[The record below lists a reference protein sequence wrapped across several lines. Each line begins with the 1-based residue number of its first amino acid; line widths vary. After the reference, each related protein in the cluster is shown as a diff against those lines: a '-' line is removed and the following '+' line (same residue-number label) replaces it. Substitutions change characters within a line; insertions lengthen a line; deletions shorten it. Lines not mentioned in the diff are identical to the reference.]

1 MTYMSR
7 MISNRNFYKNPG
19 VTVLIATLMGLG
31 SCVTTYGASTTE
43 STPPRLIGYLPGYTR
58 VSYTDYAQKID
69 FSGITH
75 LNLAFGNPPKC
86 DGACTSHSKMDFSI
100 KGQSDADVTAIVR
113 AAHAAKVK
121 VLLSIGGGGG
131 DQLILPFYN
140 AGLSDQLVGSLDKY
154 LRAHDLDGVDVDIED
169 PSNMGAPFAK
179 FVDVLVATFRP
190 EGKLVTAAVAK
201 YLQDSMPDS
210 ALHQFDFIN
219 VMVYSS
225 YAQAATALDFYSVQK
240 KVPRNQIVLG
250 VPFFGSNTS
259 DTKEEDYQALLSA
272 YPNAWKVDSVGGG
285 SLDDGQN
292 FNYVGENTM
301 AKETLLSKKF
311 GGMMIWE
318 MMADAPAPHSLLD
331 LIRKN
336 LFSAESI
343 TEPCSGTQSTSS
355 PN

>member
-7 MISNRNFYKNPG
+7 TRSNWNFYKNSG
-19 VTVLIATLMGLG
+19 LTVLIAALAGLA
-31 SCVTTYGASTTE
+31 SCITAYAASASE
-43 STPPRLIGYLPGYTR
+43 STHPRLIGYLPGYKGL
-58 VSYTDYAQKID
+58 SYADYAQKID

-86 DGACTSHSKMDFSI
+86 DGACTSLSKMDFSI
-100 KGQSDADVTAIVR
+100 KGQTDSDVMTIVR
-113 AAHAAKVK
+113 SAHAAKVK

-179 FVDVLVATFRP
+179 FVSVLVATFHP

-225 YAQAATALDFYSVQK
+225 YAQVVTALDFYSIQK
-240 KVPRNQIVLG
+240 KVPSNQIVLG

-259 DTKEEDYQALLSA
+259 DTKEEDYQTLLSA
-272 YPNAWKVDSVGGG
+272 YPNAGKVDSIGGG

-292 FNYVGENTM
+292 FNYVGEDTM
-301 AKETLLSKKF
+301 TKETLLSRKY
-311 GGMMIWE
+311 GGIMIWE
-318 MMADAPAPHSLLD
+318 MMADAPAPHSLLTV
-331 LIRKN
+331 IRKN
-336 LFSAESI
+336 LFLVEP
-343 TEPCSGTQSTSS
+343 TQKPCSGTQSTSAL
-355 PN
+355 N

>member
-1 MTYMSR
+1 MSR
-7 MISNRNFYKNPG
+7 TRSNRNFYKNPG
-19 VTVLIATLMGLG
+19 MTVLIAALTGLG
-31 SCVTTYGASTTE
+31 SYVTAYGASTPE
-43 STPPRLIGYLPGYTR
+43 PTPPRLIGYLPGYTAI
-58 VSYTDYAQKID
+58 SYTDYAQKID

-86 DGACTSHSKMDFSI
+86 NGACTSVSKMNFSI
-100 KGQSDADVTAIVR
+100 KGQTDADVMAIVR

-179 FVDVLVATFRP
+179 FVDVLVATLHP
-190 EGKLVTAAVAK
+190 ENKLVTAAVAK

-225 YAQAATALDFYSVQK
+225 YAQAATALDFYSIQK
-240 KVPRNQIVLG
+240 NVPSNKIVLG

-259 DTKEEDYQALLSA
+259 DTKEEDYQAILSA

-292 FNYVGENTM
+292 FNYVGEDTM
-301 AKETLLSKKF
+301 AKETLLSRKY
-311 GGMMIWE
+311 GGIMIWE
-318 MMADAPAPHSLLD
+318 MMADAPAPHSLLAV
-331 LIRKN
+331 IRRS
-336 LFSAESI
+336 LFLVES
-343 TEPCSGTQSTSS
+343 TPKPCPGTKSTSALE
-355 PN
+355 